1 MAIREKRYKKRGKKL
16 TLLFSALFRSVSRLS
31 MLVYRAE
38 SAFFRSVSRV
48 FWRVL
53 SAAALATLEG
63 NHLSA
68 FYDFQYCPFQLQC
81 AVWLK
86 GLARRLAYPLAVLL
100 VAMGQHRRCQH
111 QYSLSLETTFAVL
124 CLWRGASA
132 AQTSVYCALPGA
144 ACIMQTE
151 RINILSQAHNF
162 GTAAVDNICKKLH
175 FIFFKILIFRSI

>member
-1 MAIREKRYKKRGKKL
+1 MSMI
-16 TLLFSALFRSVSRLS
+16 LS
-31 MLVYRAE
+31 MMTNKHFTEIIGLAM
-38 SAFFRSVSRV
+38 
-48 FWRVL
+48 RVL
-53 SAAALATLEG
+53 SAAALATQEG

-68 FYDFQYCPFQLQC
+68 FYDFLYCPFQLLH
-81 AVWLK
+81 AAGLK
-86 GLARRLAYPLAVLL
+86 GLARWLAYPLAVLL